1 MFKPY
6 LTIVLYLLTKTL
18 SVSTIFLRVNG
29 VAFKVEKN
37 KGIASSKVSSKAK
50 SKVECAILFTIGDIY
65 WSASYNEESMSCILS
80 DVCPSGTENLTNS
93 TTLVRISGIEF
104 LCYFFILLNCFS
116 LSLNAIRFF

>member
-6 LTIVLYLLTKTL
+6 LTIVLCLLTKTL
-18 SVSTIFLRVNG
+18 SVSTMFFRVNG

-37 KGIASSKVSSKAK
+37 KEIASSKVSSMAK
-50 SKVECAILFTIGDIY
+50 SKVECAILFSLGGIY
-65 WSASYNEESMSCILS
+65 WSAGYNKESMSCILS

-93 TTLVRISGIEF
+93 TTLIRITGIEL

-116 LSLNAIRFF
+116 SSLNAIRFF